1 MDPRKITEYLLT
13 EIRESTASHQ
23 VFILS
28 GRPKDH
34 AEYQHVCGV
43 IRGLATA
50 ESIVRD
56 LVQKLEQSNDD

>member
-1 MDPRKITEYLLT
+1 MDTRKLADYLVN
-13 EIRESTASHQ
+13 EIRESMASHQ
-23 VFILS
+23 DFVLS

-50 ESIVRD
+50 ESIVKD